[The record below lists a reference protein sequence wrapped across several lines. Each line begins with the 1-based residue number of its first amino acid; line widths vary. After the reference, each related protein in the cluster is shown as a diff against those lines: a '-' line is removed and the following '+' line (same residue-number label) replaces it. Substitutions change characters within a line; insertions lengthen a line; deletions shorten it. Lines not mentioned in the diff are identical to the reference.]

1 MIPPAFHFRRLA
13 ALGAALAVVSST
25 ACIHARTDPVTGKVA
40 VDVASP
46 LQKGTVWNA
55 KVTGAPTGPV
65 ASASGQARAEV
76 YKGQSTVT
84 VHVEG
89 LTPGAVHPWRV
100 FQGRCSESGGPLG
113 EASLYTPITVGA
125 NGVGEGS
132 VKMPV
137 ELGITRKYK
146 VRVYASE
153 QDPVTVVACGDL
165 SYE

>member
-1 MIPPAFHFRRLA
+1 MRPPATHARRLA
-13 ALGAALAVVSST
+13 ALGAALAVVSSA
-25 ACIHARTDPVTGKVA
+25 ACVRARTDPVTGKVA

-55 KVTGAPTGPV
+55 KVTGTGP
-65 ASASGQARAEV
+65 AANATGQARAEV
-76 YKGQSTVT
+76 YKEQSTVT
-84 VHVEG
+84 IHLEG

-100 FQGRCSESGGPLG
+100 YQGRCSESDGPLG
-113 EASLYTPITVGA
+113 EASLYTPIAVGA
-125 NGVGEGS
+125 NGAGEGS

-146 VRVYASE
+146 VRVFASE